1 MFFSRTKT
9 QNLFAATILVCAA
22 VLCCKAE
29 AAPKNYGNKQ
39 GDSAS
44 ANIATQIGKTTDSGP
59 YSGCYSRRGNDM
71 SVCAATRG
79 GRGVSYGAFF
89 L

>member
-29 AAPKNYGNKQ
+29 AAPKKLWEQAGR
-39 GDSAS
+39 
-44 ANIATQIGKTTDSGP
+44 
-59 YSGCYSRRGNDM
+59 YSERKYRDPNRQNDRQRDLLR
-71 SVCAATRG
+71 VQQER
-79 GRGVSYGAFF
+79 
-89 L
+89 